1 MEMLYIWLFNMSSR
15 LHCQLSDTL
24 SKVYINLIFFYLKI
38 DVIFQHSEENKSIRE
53 TKVIGN
59 LNIYVNLG

>member
-15 LHCQLSDTL
+15 LHCQLSDAL
-24 SKVYINLIFFYLKI
+24 SKVYINVIFFYLKI
-38 DVIFQHSEENKSIRE
+38 DVIFQHSEANKSIRE

-59 LNIYVNLG
+59 LNIYVNHG

>member
-24 SKVYINLIFFYLKI
+24 SKVYINIFFYLKI

-59 LNIYVNLG
+59 LNIYVNHG